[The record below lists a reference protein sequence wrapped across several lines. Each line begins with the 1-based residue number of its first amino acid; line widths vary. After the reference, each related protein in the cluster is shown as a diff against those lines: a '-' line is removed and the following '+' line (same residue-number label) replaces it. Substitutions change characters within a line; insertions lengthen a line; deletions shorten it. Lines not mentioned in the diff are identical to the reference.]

1 MIHAG
6 DITDLFYRQIDYTH
20 SANWINSQSQFK
32 YKFVIAGNHDRGLIR
47 NQTVKDDG
55 TWFIDYKK
63 DQSPNALEYLCGVNG
78 KQNNVYYLQNN
89 SKIINVENRDWHI
102 YGSPIYPNRRQTAF
116 VSEYINIYHNGFD

>member
-47 NQTVKDDG
+47 NQRVKDDG
-55 TWFIDYKK
+55 TWFIDYKN
-63 DQSPNALEYLCGVNG
+63 DQSPNALEYLCGVIG
-78 KQNNVYYLQNN
+78 KQNNVYTYRITLKFLMLKTVIGIFMVLQFIQIDD
-89 SKIINVENRDWHI
+89 KLLLL
-102 YGSPIYPNRRQTAF
+102 A
-116 VSEYINIYHNGFD
+116 NI